1 VVPARTAAILLARG
15 RVTSARRLIDSVRA
29 EGEWPPEYSL
39 DACEAELL
47 RTLGDPTGAE
57 TTLRRGLDAADA
69 HDQIAGTDELWA
81 ALAELLADAGRT
93 AEALT
98 CLERLERIAD
108 RMGTG
113 RTRLRYLLASAQ
125 VLRPDSPVTAGENVR
140 EAVELARLRS
150 QPFEMAVTLVA
161 AADTG
166 GAPITL
172 LREAYELFG
181 ECGAVLE
188 RFHTRAALRAA
199 GIAVPGRRQAT
210 VESEQLLATLIAEGL
225 TNRQIAAVLRLS
237 EDAVANRLSRLFA
250 RTGLRSRTEVV
261 TAVLTGY
268 RARGLGIE
276 A

>member
-1 VVPARTAAILLARG
+1 
-15 RVTSARRLIDSVRA
+15 
-29 EGEWPPEYSL
+29 
-39 DACEAELL
+39 
-47 RTLGDPTGAE
+47 
-57 TTLRRGLDAADA
+57 
-69 HDQIAGTDELWA
+69 
-81 ALAELLADAGRT
+81 
-93 AEALT
+93 
-98 CLERLERIAD
+98 
-108 RMGTG
+108 
-113 RTRLRYLLASAQ
+113 
-125 VLRPDSPVTAGENVR
+125 
-140 EAVELARLRS
+140 VELARSRS
-150 QPFEMAVTLVA
+150 QPFEMAVTFVA

-166 GAPITL
+166 GAPTTL

-188 RFHTRAALRAA
+188 RFHTRAAMRAV